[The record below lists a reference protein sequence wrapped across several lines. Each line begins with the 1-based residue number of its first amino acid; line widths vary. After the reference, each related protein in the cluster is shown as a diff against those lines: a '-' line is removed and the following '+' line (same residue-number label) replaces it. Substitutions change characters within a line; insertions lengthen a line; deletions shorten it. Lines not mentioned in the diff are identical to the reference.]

1 MSDQGFYGE
10 TICAIGVFDGMHQ
23 GHQYLLHEA
32 EQQALELGL
41 PLLIVTFDR
50 DPDELFAPGHAH
62 RKLLSDLERLER
74 LRRSDNTQMRAVSAG
89 LGSSQP
95 ASISGQAAAGSD
107 QQTPGSGQ
115 PASTS
120 NQPACA
126 EHIVLSL
133 PFEHALADLSPEDFL
148 NKVLAAHCTPRGIHV
163 GADFRFGAKAAGNV
177 EVLREW
183 SKTHGAETFGH
194 RLLDDGDLPVTAT
207 RIRDNLEATDLAA
220 ANRLLTRPHHL
231 RGRIV
236 KGRGF
241 GREMGF
247 PTANIAVLDGVM
259 QPADGVYAGFFEVG
273 SELLAAAISVGVPL
287 TFEGLDATLEVYVL
301 DFDDD
306 LYEKEANIYFIEY
319 LRPMIA
325 FPEVSALME
334 QIGRDVEHTRQ
345 IAVETKPQFI

>member
-23 GHQYLLHEA
+23 GHQYLIHEA

-62 RKLLSDLERLER
+62 RKLLSDQERLER
-74 LRRSDNTQMRAVSAG
+74 LRRSDSSQKRAVSAG
-89 LGSSQP
+89 FSSSQP
-95 ASISGQAAAGSD
+95 
-107 QQTPGSGQ
+107 T
-115 PASTS
+115 
-120 NQPACA
+120 CV

-177 EVLREW
+177 DVLREW

-207 RIRDNLEATDLAA
+207 RIRNNLEATDLAA

-345 IAVETKPQFI
+345 IAVETKPQFN